1 MAGSLRPGARQPPAL
16 SLQTGTAPP
25 PEPGLPPCTPAPRL
39 PGGQHR
45 RLRSA
50 RLCGCWPDW
59 GREAPRRT
67 RNSRVR
73 PCLGCFF
80 NGEVARGKERCVRVF
95 LEHGADPT
103 VKDLIGGFTALH
115 YAAMHG
121 RARIARLMLESEYR
135 SDIINAKS
143 NDGWTPLHVAA
154 HYGRDSFVRLLL
166 EFKAEVDPLSDK
178 GTTPL
183 QLAII
188 RERSS
193 CVKIL
198 LDHNANIDIQ
208 NGFLLRYAV
217 IKSNHSYCRMFLQR
231 GADTNLGRLEDG
243 QTPLHLSALRDDVL
257 CARMLYNYGADT
269 NTRNYEGQTP
279 LAVSISIS
287 GSSRPC
293 LDFLQEVTR
302 QPRNLQDLCRI
313 KIRQCIGLQNLKL
326 LDELPIAKVMK
337 DYLKHKFDDI

>member
-1 MAGSLRPGARQPPAL
+1 MLHHHCRRNPELQEELQIQAAVAAGDVHTVRKMLEQGYSPNGRDANGWTLL
-16 SLQTGTAPP
+16 
-25 PEPGLPPCTPAPRL
+25 
-39 PGGQHR
+39 HF
-45 RLRSA
+45 SA
-50 RLCGCWPDW
+50 
-59 GREAPRRT
+59 
-67 RNSRVR
+67 
-73 PCLGCFF
+73 
-80 NGEVARGKERCVRVF
+80 ARGKERCVRVF

-121 RARIARLMLESEYR
+121 RARIARLMLESDYR

-257 CARMLYNYGADT
+257 CAQMLYNYGADT

-293 LDFLQEVTR
+293 LDFLQEVTSMYVR
-302 QPRNLQDLCRI
+302 EVNHRTQCPLKAFFAFSPRKKKKNSSSLPLDANLNALENFWEGEGI
-313 KIRQCIGLQNLKL
+313 VNLG
-326 LDELPIAKVMK
+326 ISYSAKVLM
-337 DYLKHKFDDI
+337 LSVLHFN

>member
-1 MAGSLRPGARQPPAL
+1 MMLNVAEEMGSFKRQFRPMLNHHCRRNPELHEELQIQAAVAAGDV
-16 SLQTGTAPP
+16 
-25 PEPGLPPCTPAPRL
+25 CTV
-39 PGGQHR
+39 R
-45 RLRSA
+45 RMLEQGYSPKIRDANGWTLLHFSA
-50 RLCGCWPDW
+50 
-59 GREAPRRT
+59 AK
-67 RNSRVR
+67 
-73 PCLGCFF
+73 
-80 NGEVARGKERCVRVF
+80 GKERCVRVF

-103 VKDLIGGFTALH
+103 VKDFIGGFTALH

-121 RARIARLMLESEYR
+121 RARIARLMLESEFR

-166 EFKAEVDPLSDK
+166 EFRAEVDPLSDK

-188 RERSS
+188 RERFS
-193 CVKIL
+193 CVRIL
-198 LDHNANIDIQ
+198 LDHSANIDIQ

-217 IKSNHSYCRMFLQR
+217 IKGNHSYCRMFLQR

-257 CARMLYNYGADT
+257 CAQMLYTYGANT

-279 LAVSISIS
+279 VAVSVSMS
-287 GSSRPC
+287 GISRPC

-302 QPRNLQDLCRI
+302 QPRTLQDLCRI
-313 KIRQCIGLQNLKL
+313 KIRHCIGLQSLKFL
-326 LDELPIAKVMK
+326 EDLPIAKVMK
-337 DYLKHKFDDI
+337 DYLKHKFDNV